1 MGTHGRREP
10 IPCAGGL
17 REGVVL
23 EMFLDGVHNLK
34 SSVAKGE
41 ENESM
46 TKGEIT
52 WKGGWSLELQAE
64 LELNLEAVL
73 SEGRERGSF

>member
-23 EMFLDGVHNLK
+23 EMFLEGVHNLK
-34 SSVAKGE
+34 LISSYFYSVPAG
-41 ENESM
+41 M
-46 TKGEIT
+46 TIYDAVGSEV
-52 WKGGWSLELQAE
+52 GGWRGWG
-64 LELNLEAVL
+64 L
-73 SEGRERGSF
+73 SEASSSHQR